1 MKWEVAD
8 SLSKHFDHSR
18 CKEKEKKKTA
28 TLEIIFDTKQLQM
41 MFYPKM
47 ITYILNI
54 VYFGGVEQIIITI
67 LLLFIPSIPF
77 IKHVQFST

>member
-1 MKWEVAD
+1 MTRYR
-8 SLSKHFDHSR
+8 KHFDHSR
-18 CKEKEKKKTA
+18 CEEKKKKENCNA
-28 TLEIIFDTKQLQM
+28 RINFDTKQFQMQM

-67 LLLFIPSIPF
+67 LLLFILSIPF